1 MCVCVCV
8 MRLLGLQVCE
18 LDIIFNFEK
27 AYFILDEFLLGGEAQ
42 ETSKKNVLKAIEQ
55 ADLLQEVS
63 LFPFNISP
71 PESPR
76 TIKQPLLQESSVLS
90 DTLFS
95 NHLHH
100 HHPPHLF

>member
-1 MCVCVCV
+1 MNVFPP
-8 MRLLGLQVCE
+8 LQWQVCE

-63 LFPFNISP
+63 H
-71 PESPR
+71 
-76 TIKQPLLQESSVLS
+76 LS
-90 DTLFS
+90 RLS
-95 NHLHH
+95 G
-100 HHPPHLF
+100 